1 MDPQTNQDPSAAP
14 ADPPSAPAS
23 PSGAPASA
31 RRDMAAARGSL
42 TRRTLIKMAFRIA
55 VVLIA
60 TTAIGYYHL
69 VSGVTGEA
77 LGQLKKYV
85 AARGERERTIFALAV
100 DNNKTLR
107 EAFLERLAKAEGTD
121 PKEEHDRFAAP
132 WPDGTR
138 RNDPATFNTKTDV
151 QTFIGKNVELT
162 PELRRRSI
170 VARDLLL
177 VYGPA
182 WNNRFPNLYI
192 NFPENIV
199 HAYWPEV
206 PWIKNTPADMS
217 IMGEEFMWAADAA
230 HNPKRDTVW
239 TGLYYDQ
246 TAAAW
251 MISCLTPVY
260 RGEQMIAV
268 IGADVLLNDL
278 LARTIDEQFRGTKN
292 IIFRTDG
299 RLIAHPDRMDAIKEK
314 LGVFNIHESGDEALK
329 RVFSLA
335 TAAAPDETIVDN
347 PEAEE
352 YIAVTRLPEPDYL
365 FVTLLPK
372 SVINQN
378 ALGMARTFLL
388 LGLVALLI
396 EIVLMYDVLRRQIS
410 TPLAELM
417 AATERVRGGD
427 LNIELNTSSKD
438 EIGHLSASFNQMAR
452 EIDVREK
459 SMKAAEDEATRLS
472 KSLARTNEELAQSL
486 ARAEE
491 TARLKSEF
499 LANVSHELRS
509 PLNAIVNIPDGLLEE
524 FVREEAFRC
533 SACSN
538 DFAPDPGEQIEPDAV
553 CPECGAKGTLKKKPI
568 VRFDGDPEE
577 AVKHLTAISTS
588 GHHLMRVVN
597 DVLDFSKL
605 EAGKMTLLLEPV
617 VVSDLLRTVS
627 STLSPL
633 ADQKGIKLTI
643 AEVDPR
649 ATFRADTVKCA
660 QILMNLVANAIKFS
674 DAGSEVEIGW
684 KDEVTAY
691 VFFVRDHG
699 IGIAPEDQA
708 IIFESFRQADG
719 TPTRKFGGTGLGL
732 TITQRLVAM
741 HGGSIWVESEVGK
754 GSTFYV
760 KLPIDGPG
768 AAIEAESVR
777 WTLEPAAPTREDRVV
792 LVVDDEPV
800 AIETIRLALRDQP
813 LRVVGTTDPRRVEAL
828 IAQHSP
834 ELVILDLMM
843 PRVSGLAILRE
854 LRGRKDVTAP
864 VLVCSAYHANEE
876 IVASFGAKWLG
887 KPWSNQELVRIVSEL
902 VMTKCHAD
910 SRQEEVSHEKN

>member
-1 MDPQTNQDPSAAP
+1 
-14 ADPPSAPAS
+14 
-23 PSGAPASA
+23 
-31 RRDMAAARGSL
+31 MAEARGSL
-42 TRRTLIKMAFRIA
+42 TRRTLVKMAIRIA
-55 VVLIA
+55 AVLIA

-69 VSGVTGEA
+69 VSGVTAET

-85 AARGERERTIFALAV
+85 VARGQHERTIFALAV
-100 DNNKTLR
+100 DNNETLR
-107 EAFLERLAKAEGTD
+107 RAFLARLAKMEGSD
-121 PKEEHDRFAAP
+121 PKEEHDRFAVP

-138 RNDPATFNTKTDV
+138 RNDPAFDSKTDV

-162 PELRRRSI
+162 PELRRRAI
-170 VARDLLL
+170 AARDLLL
-177 VYGPA
+177 AYGPA

-192 NFPENIV
+192 NFPENMV
-199 HAYWPEV
+199 QVYWPEV

-230 HNPKRDTVW
+230 HNPKREAVW

-246 TAAAW
+246 GADAW

-260 RGEQMIAV
+260 RGDQLIAV
-268 IGADVLLNDL
+268 LGSDVLLNDL
-278 LARTIDEQFRGTKN
+278 LARTIEERIQGTKN
-292 IIFRTDG
+292 IVFRTDG
-299 RLIAHPDRMDAIKEK
+299 RLVAHPDKMDAIKEK
-314 LGVFNIHESGDEALK
+314 LGAFSIHESGDEALK
-329 RVFSLA
+329 RVFQLA
-335 TAAAPDETIVDN
+335 TAAAPDEAILDN
-347 PEAEE
+347 PEADE
-352 YIAVTRLPEPDYL
+352 YIAVARLPEPDYL
-365 FVTLLPK
+365 FVTVLPK
-372 SVINQN
+372 AVINQN

-388 LGLVALLI
+388 LGLLALLI
-396 EIVLMYDVLRRQIS
+396 EILIMYDVLRRQIS
-410 TPLAELM
+410 APLAELM

-427 LNIELNTSSKD
+427 LNIDLKASRRDEL
-438 EIGHLSASFNQMAR
+438 GHLAASFNRMAR

-491 TARLKSEF
+491 SARLKSEF

-524 FVREEAFRC
+524 FVREEALRC

-538 DFAPDPGEQIEPDAV
+538 DFAPDPGEEIEPDAV
-553 CPECGAKGTLKKKPI
+553 CPECGANGTLKKRPI

-577 AVKHLTAISTS
+577 AVRHLQAISTS

-617 VVSDLLRTVS
+617 AVSDLLRTVS
-627 STLSPL
+627 STLKPL
-633 ADQKGIKLTI
+633 ADQKDIALKV

-649 ATFRADTVKCA
+649 VTFRADTVKCA

-674 DAGSEVEIGW
+674 DPGSDIEIGW
-684 KDEVTAY
+684 RDEDASY
-691 VFFVRDHG
+691 VFFVRDRG

-732 TITQRLVAM
+732 TITQRLVTM
-741 HGGSIWVESEVGK
+741 HGGSIWVESELGK

-760 KLPIDGPG
+760 KLPVEGPG
-768 AAIEAESVR
+768 TVTEAKNVR
-777 WTLEPAAPTREDRVV
+777 WIDAPPAPKKQERVV

-843 PRVSGLAILRE
+843 PRISGLTILRE
-854 LRGRKDVTAP
+854 LRGRQGAAAP

-876 IVASFGAKWLG
+876 IVASFGARWLG

-902 VMTKCHAD
+902 VMTKCETD
-910 SRQEEVSHEKN
+910 SREEVSHEKN